1 MQGFV
6 KLASRGSKLQ
16 KLHLKQ
22 AYLNRSFSFCY
33 FSMGSCKCS
42 CNDSTWNYHD
52 SDKSS
57 VTVMNIVIQL
67 NELKLNEYCDLPN
80 EDMVGFKE
88 LQGQRPSVFFFV
100 SSTTVKTAPQAG
112 SWLLFL
118 CLTQHS
124 ITSLF
129 TALPFLQRSSA
140 QSAPQG
146 NGVGQGACPHS
157 WQLEHRMG
165 ADVKQT
171 GWCRAALGK
180 KLTPAQVWSH
190 RTSTVTLLIGSRGPL
205 EDLQHLCSMFLTSDH
220 HQIQCCI

>member
-6 KLASRGSKLQ
+6 KLALRGSKLQ

-33 FSMGSCKCS
+33 NFSMGSCKCS
-42 CNDSTWNYHD
+42 CDDSTWNYHD

-67 NELKLNEYCDLPN
+67 NLPN
-80 EDMVGFKE
+80 EDTVGFKE
-88 LQGQRPSVFFFV
+88 LQGQRPSVFFCV

-129 TALPFLQRSSA
+129 TALPLLQRSSA
-140 QSAPQG
+140 QGAPQG
-146 NGVGQGACPHS
+146 NVVGQGACPHS
-157 WQLEHRMG
+157 WQLELRMG
-165 ADVKQT
+165 QMWTKQA

-190 RTSTVTLLIGSRGPL
+190 RTSVVTLLIVSRGPL
-205 EDLQHLCSMFLTSDH
+205 GDLQHLRSMFLTSDH
-220 HQIQCCI
+220 HQIQYCI